1 MPSELD
7 YTDEKNVES
16 QDPKVV
22 AVQVDDTLQDVD
34 IDDPNLDDAG
44 RFLAAM
50 ALRPDSAELFADYT
64 PEEEKAMVRK
74 ADWII
79 LPILLVAIMM
89 GAVDKVALGTA
100 AVLGLRA
107 DLGLVGQQYSWSSS
121 LIFFG
126 SLVSV
131 FPALFFM
138 QRYKS
143 GKLMGSNVFIW
154 GILSLCH
161 VACRNFA
168 GLAVCRFILGLF
180 EALTLPGATLVITSW
195 YSREEAVFRTA
206 IVFSTLSSV
215 TNGLLSYASSFLES
229 SKLKQWQLLYIL
241 IGVLTLAIGIV
252 MIVFLPDAP
261 YSAWWLTP
269 RQRVI
274 AVKRLEN
281 NKIGIMNKTFKLA
294 QAKEAVLDP
303 KSWFYF
309 LINICLNVPSDGILT
324 FYSIIVA
331 SLGYSTRNATLLA
344 IPTGLVS
351 YAAALIFSYIATKSQ
366 YGRCFTAIASCFV
379 PLLATI
385 LLHVIPRSNIG
396 GSLAS
401 LMLIYAY
408 WAPYVV
414 MNTLVAGN
422 TGGFTKKTVVY
433 GIAYLGYLVGNII
446 GPQTFKAEQAPT
458 YTGGVVGM
466 LICYCIAILL
476 ILAYYLYIRR
486 LQSRTDKDARN
497 NTDDPAEVAEGAVVW
512 KDETDK
518 ENKSFAFIR

>member
-7 YTDEKNVES
+7 YTDEKNIES
-16 QDPKVV
+16 QEPKVV

-34 IDDPNLDDAG
+34 IDDPNLDEAG

-64 PEEEKAMVRK
+64 PEEERAMVRK

-79 LPILLVAIMM
+79 LPILLIALMM
-89 GAVDKVALGTA
+89 GATDKVALGTA

-143 GKLMGSNVFIW
+143 GKLMGTNVFIW

-161 VACRNFA
+161 IACRNFA

-206 IVFSTLSSV
+206 IVFSTLSSLV
-215 TNGLLSYASSFLES
+215 NGLFSYASSFLES

-241 IGVLTLAIGIV
+241 IGVVTLTIGVV
-252 MIVFLPDAP
+252 MIVCLPDAP

-274 AVKRLEN
+274 AVRRLEN
-281 NKIGIMNKTFKLA
+281 NKIGIMNKTFKIA

-309 LINICLNVPSDGILT
+309 LINICLNVPNSA
-324 FYSIIVA
+324 FYSIIVS

-351 YAAALIFSYIATKSQ
+351 YSGALIFSYIATKTKQ
-366 YGRCFTAIASCFV
+366 RCFTAIASCCV

-396 GSLAS
+396 GSLAA
-401 LMLIYAY
+401 LMLVYAF

-414 MNTLVAGN
+414 MNTIVAGN

-433 GIAYLGYLVGNII
+433 GIAYLGYIVGNII

-458 YTGGVVGM
+458 YTGGVVAM

-486 LQSRTDKDARN
+486 LQSRN
-497 NTDDPAEVAEGAVVW
+497 NTDDPAEVAVGAEVW
-512 KDETDK
+512 KDVTDK
-518 ENKSFAFIR
+518 ENKSFAYIN

>member
-1 MPSELD
+1 MPSKLD
-7 YTDEKNVES
+7 YIDEKTPES
-16 QDPKVV
+16 QEPTIATVP
-22 AVQVDDTLQDVD
+22 VDTTLQDID
-34 IDDPNLDDAG
+34 INDPALDDAG

-50 ALRPDSAELFADYT
+50 AERPDSAALFADYT
-64 PEEEKAMVRK
+64 PEEERAVLRK

-79 LPILLVAIMM
+79 LPILLLAIMM

-100 AVLGLRA
+100 AVLGLRT

-121 LIFFG
+121 IIFFG

-138 QRYKS
+138 QRFKS
-143 GKLMGSNVFIW
+143 GKLMGSNVFMW

-180 EALTLPGATLVITSW
+180 EALTIPGATLVITSW

-241 IGVLTLAIGIV
+241 VGVLTIVIGTL
-252 MIVFLPDAP
+252 MIIFIPDAP

-274 AVKRLEN
+274 AVRRLQN
-281 NKIGIMNKTFKLA
+281 NKIGIMNKTFKLD
-294 QAKEAVLDP
+294 QAKEALLDP
-303 KSWFYF
+303 KSWLYF
-309 LINICLNVPSDGILT
+309 LINICLNVPT

-331 SLGYSTRNATLLA
+331 SLGYSTRNATLMS

-351 YAAALIFSYIATKSQ
+351 YASALIFSYIATKTKQ
-366 YGRCFTAIASCFV
+366 RCFTAIASCVV

-385 LLHVIPRSNIG
+385 LLHVIPRTNIG

-422 TGGFTKKTVVY
+422 TGGFTKKIVTY

-446 GPQTFKAEQAPT
+446 GPQTFKTNQAPA

-466 LICYCIAILL
+466 LICYCIAIFL
-476 ILAYYLYIRR
+476 IIAYYLYIRR
-486 LQSRTDKDARN
+486 LQGRVDKSHADG
-497 NTDDPAEVAEGAVVW
+497 TEDPADLVGDAEVW
-512 KDETDK
+512 KDETDE